1 MKFSN
6 GEYILLK
13 IDGYSFKR
21 SLLPW
26 MTLYHL
32 GWKATIATASD
43 LIAKGGKPQ
52 AFLVS
57 IGVRPDRR
65 LAEVEELVKG
75 VYDAAA
81 SMDAWL
87 AGGDTNGAE
96 EEEWIDVAGI
106 ALTRKPIDTALN
118 GCVEIYTTVGRY
130 GLTSLAFDL
139 YRRGLSKSIKDYPE
153 AYKATTLPEPRLRFL
168 ELVERVGTEC
178 IVWASDVS
186 DGLLATLSRLSSLT
200 GHPVC
205 LENLPPIHPE
215 VEEYARRTGLDVAS
229 LVLNGGEEY
238 EIVFGVKR
246 ACITE
251 IEKEA
256 YRLGLPIARIGSAG
270 AQCCSSGTSTGI
282 INARVR
288 LYLKTRLSLAYT
300 RWDQLRGWS

>member
-1 MKFSN
+1 MS
-6 GEYILLK
+6 
-13 IDGYSFKR
+13 
-21 SLLPW
+21 
-26 MTLYHL
+26 LYHL

-43 LIAKGGKPQ
+43 LIAKGGRPR

-65 LAEVEELVKG
+65 LSEVEELVKG

-81 SMDAWL
+81 HLAAWL
-87 AGGDTNGAE
+87 AGGDTNAAE
-96 EEEWIDVAGI
+96 EEEWIDVAGV
-106 ALTRKPIDTALN
+106 ALAQKPVGVAVDDCI
-118 GCVEIYTTVGRY
+118 EIYTTVGRY
-130 GLTSLAFDL
+130 GLTGLAFDI
-139 YRRGLSKSIKDYPE
+139 YRRGLYESIEDYPE
-153 AYKATTLPEPRLRFL
+153 AYKATTLPEPRIQFL
-168 ELVERVGTEC
+168 ELVERVGNEC
-178 IVWASDVS
+178 IRWASDVS
-186 DGLLATLSRLSSLT
+186 DGLIATLSRLSSLT

-205 LENLPPIHPE
+205 LEELPPVHPE
-215 VEEYARRTGLDVAS
+215 VEEYARRMRLDVAS

-256 YRLGLPIARIGSAG
+256 YRLGLRVARIGRAG
-270 AQCCSSGTSTGI
+270 AQCCSSDTSTGV

-288 LYLKTRLSLAYT
+288 LYLKTRLASAYT